1 MSDVSRVQEFAMRD
15 FAAALM
21 AVFGFAWAGAGI
33 AYAQEPQEGENAA
46 AESTEQGD
54 PHAGGHPQ
62 HLGEGNATASQD
74 SPADFKTDLAIYTF
88 VVFLLLLGI
97 LSTMAWPKIS
107 QALEEREKRI
117 EASIAA
123 AAAKHEEAKRLLA
136 EHEAKLAGAAAE
148 VRALLEEARRDAE
161 VTKVEIVSEA
171 KTAAQQERDRAL
183 RDIDIAKD
191 HALKSLAET
200 SANLAVELAGKAIR
214 ETIKPEKQAEIIRD
228 ALAKLHSSNP
238 SQN

>member
-1 MSDVSRVQEFAMRD
+1 MRRI
-15 FAAALM
+15 AALTI
-21 AVFGFAWAGAGI
+21 AVCGLAWAGA
-33 AYAQEPQEGENAA
+33 AVAHAQPEGDDESHAA
-46 AESTEQGD
+46 GAEDHGD
-54 PHAGGHPQ
+54 AHASGHAP
-62 HLGEGNATASQD
+62 HLGEGNASALQNDPSEI
-74 SPADFKTDLAIYTF
+74 KTDLAIYTF
-88 VVFLLLLGI
+88 VVFLLLFAI
-97 LSTMAWPKIS
+97 LSTLAWPKIS

-123 AAAKHEEAKRLLA
+123 AAAKHDEAKRLLA

-161 VTKVEIVSEA
+161 ATKAEIVSEA
-171 KTAAQQERDRAL
+171 KSAAQQERERAL

-191 HALKSLAET
+191 HALKNLAET

-214 ETIKPEKQAEIIRD
+214 DTIKPEKQAEIIRD
-228 ALAKLHSSNP
+228 ALAKLHSSSP